1 MAASKIKTMSRE
13 QLENEL
19 REALKELW
27 DEGTREWVCYELFQ
41 HIDRL
46 DAEQGKLYQVR
57 CVFWK
62 CFYIVFNY
70 LRINGQLGRD
80 ARNFDDDVKDFL
92 VKLVADLARPKEPQ
106 IHD

>member
-1 MAASKIKTMSRE
+1 MATSKIKTMSRE

-19 REALKELW
+19 REALKELK
-27 DEGTREWVCYELFQ
+27 DEAMREWVCYELFQ

-62 CFYIVFNY
+62 CFYSVFNY
-70 LRINGQLGRD
+70 LRINGQLGREPK
-80 ARNFDDDVKDFL
+80 NFDDDVKEFL
-92 VKLVADLARPKEPQ
+92 KSLLQDLARAKELKA
-106 IHD
+106 HD

>member
-19 REALKELW
+19 REALKELK
-27 DEGTREWVCYELFQ
+27 DEAMREWVCYELFQ
-41 HIDRL
+41 HIAQL
-46 DAEQGKLYQVR
+46 DVIQGKLYQVR

-70 LRINGQLGRD
+70 LRINGQLGREPE
-80 ARNFDDDVKDFL
+80 NLDDDVYDFL
-92 VKLVADLARPKEPQ
+92 VKLFADLARSEEP
-106 IHD
+106 

>member
-1 MAASKIKTMSRE
+1 MSKGMIKTMSRE

-19 REALKELW
+19 REALKELK
-27 DEGTREWVCYELFQ
+27 DEAMREWVCYELFQ

-80 ARNFDDDVKDFL
+80 AKNFDDDVKDFL
-92 VKLVADLARPKEPQ
+92 VKLFADLARCKEP
-106 IHD
+106 

>member
-27 DEGTREWVCYELFQ
+27 DQGAREWVCYELFQ

-62 CFYIVFNY
+62 CFYSVFNY
-70 LRINGQLGRD
+70 LRINGQLGREPK
-80 ARNFDDDVKDFL
+80 NFDDDVKDFL

>member
-70 LRINGQLGRD
+70 LRINGQLGREPK
-80 ARNFDDDVKDFL
+80 NFDDDVKDFL